1 MDHIDYVKK
10 IHMWGTAAPMFIVFV
25 IITLVKGGSAGNYSG
40 ASPAY
45 SLSYLMLALL
55 AVFLCIRGLA
65 SLVFYLAKKD
75 GSKHAMLSLINMPPR
90 MCRVC
95 ARPGLSAD
103 RVPSFG
109 KYDIC
114 LIHGAAGAE
123 VGKSDGLSDFFD
135 LLKRPFCPGVGR
147 HFFFFPSMPMFL
159 YDSSASLRA

>member
-75 GSKHAMLSLINMPPR
+75 GSKHAMLSLINMLP
-90 MCRVC
+90 VC
-95 ARPGLSAD
+95 AVSAPGRGYLLIESLLSVNMIYVLYMGRPE
-103 RVPSFG
+103 R
-109 KYDIC
+109 K
-114 LIHGAAGAE
+114 
-123 VGKSDGLSDFFD
+123 
-135 LLKRPFCPGVGR
+135 
-147 HFFFFPSMPMFL
+147 
-159 YDSSASLRA
+159 